1 MDITCATCK
10 STYSLSLE
18 QIRRLPHSILP
29 CRNCSKLIKIAQCP
43 SCGVY
48 YSITFSTAQQSR
60 YTLTCERCKKSFV
73 VTFPVVREGVPQEH
87 TPAAE
92 HKPAAGA
99 RATPPRSQTSE
110 TIQAKTPVVCKRKPP
125 LMTRLAFW
133 KRLSNEHNR
142 RAKKPPR
149 HHAPTEEKPSTQ
161 TRQTRVGFAMAD
173 LFEIAGSAFTPAK
186 LLIASCGVGTT
197 IIAVMAYRWL
207 VFTLIEPM
215 HSSLPDFARSLLGII
230 PFALMLFI
238 YIITAAIISRL
249 TLRDMSDPHPFQDK
263 GMLRFIASSLFP
275 VLIVNIILF
284 AAADLVLLLLGH
296 VPIVGPILFAI
307 IFLPIYLTSLIVF
320 TFIAVGFWFYP
331 PIIARQT
338 SYPVTS
344 LLRFIRRHNF
354 RLAYTI
360 PLLTIITA
368 VIFAAIYAIHYGSFA
383 FSMFLSKAILAEEGE
398 RIFTAIP
405 LPFLK
410 ISDLILIGTE
420 AGPIRSFMDDI
431 HLPHSIAGLIIGL
444 VLSAISIVL
453 FASFVSITATL
464 STRIYVIMERGSDI
478 DDASKIRLL
487 FALILILVG
496 ILLVKK
502 IFM

>member
-1 MDITCATCK
+1 MSAKGI
-10 STYSLSLE
+10 
-18 QIRRLPHSILP
+18 I
-29 CRNCSKLIKIAQCP
+29 P
-43 SCGVY
+43 S
-48 YSITFSTAQQSR
+48 R
-60 YTLTCERCKKSFV
+60 ER
-73 VTFPVVREGVPQEH
+73 
-87 TPAAE
+87 
-92 HKPAAGA
+92 
-99 RATPPRSQTSE
+99 
-110 TIQAKTPVVCKRKPP
+110 
-125 LMTRLAFW
+125 
-133 KRLSNEHNR
+133 
-142 RAKKPPR
+142 
-149 HHAPTEEKPSTQ
+149 
-161 TRQTRVGFAMAD
+161 
-173 LFEIAGSAFTPAK
+173 
-186 LLIASCGVGTT
+186 
-197 IIAVMAYRWL
+197 
-207 VFTLIEPM
+207 
-215 HSSLPDFARSLLGII
+215 ARSLLGII

-249 TLRDMSDPHPFQDK
+249 TLRDMSDPHPSQYK
-263 GMLRFIASSLFP
+263 GMLRFVASSLLP
-275 VLIVNIILF
+275 VLIVNIVLF
-284 AAADLVLLLLGH
+284 AAADLVLILLGH

-320 TFIAVGFWFYP
+320 TLIAVGFWFYP

-368 VIFAAIYAIHYGSFA
+368 VIFAALYSIHYGSFV

-420 AGPIRSFMDDI
+420 AGPIRSFIDGI

-444 VLSAISIVL
+444 FLSAISIVL

-464 STRIYVIMERGSDI
+464 STRVYVIMERGSDI

-487 FALILILVG
+487 LALILILVG

>member
-1 MDITCATCK
+1 MNITCASCK
-10 STYSLSLE
+10 STYSLTLE
-18 QIRRLPHSILP
+18 QIQRLPHSILP
-29 CRNCSKLIKIAQCP
+29 CRNCAKLIKIAQCP

-60 YTLTCERCKKSFV
+60 YTLTCERCKKPFA
-73 VTFPVVREGVPQEH
+73 VTFPVVREGLPQEQP
-87 TPAAE
+87 PASE
-92 HKPAAGA
+92 HKPAAAA
-99 RATPPRSQTSE
+99 RTTPPRVQTTE
-110 TIQAKTPVVCKRKPP
+110 TIHAKPPPIRKRKPP
-125 LMTRLAFW
+125 LVKRLAFW
-133 KRLSNEHNR
+133 KRLSKDHNK
-142 RAKKPPR
+142 RAKKEPRLHTRTEAKPP
-149 HHAPTEEKPSTQ
+149 T
-161 TRQTRVGFAMAD
+161 QTRVGLAMAD

-186 LLIASCGVGTT
+186 LIIASCGVCAA
-197 IIAVMAYRWL
+197 IIATMAYRWL
-207 VFTLIEPM
+207 VFALIEPI
-215 HSSLPDFARSLLGII
+215 HSSLPEFARSMLGIF

-249 TLRDMSDPHPFQDK
+249 TLRNMSDPHPFQDK

-398 RIFTAIP
+398 RIFTAVP

-464 STRIYVIMERGSDI
+464 STRVYVIMERGSDI